1 MAESEVAANQ
11 QVNDEQHR
19 ERLERDHK
27 GRVVLMRSG
36 ELIDIYDNDLDAMN
50 AGQERFGESRWSI
63 VEIAREPAYCPY
75 NRVIV

>member
-1 MAESEVAANQ
+1 MAESEIASNQ
-11 QVNDEQHR
+11 RIYDEQHR

-36 ELIDIYDNDLDAMN
+36 ELIDIYDNDLDAMH

-75 NRVIV
+75 HRVIV